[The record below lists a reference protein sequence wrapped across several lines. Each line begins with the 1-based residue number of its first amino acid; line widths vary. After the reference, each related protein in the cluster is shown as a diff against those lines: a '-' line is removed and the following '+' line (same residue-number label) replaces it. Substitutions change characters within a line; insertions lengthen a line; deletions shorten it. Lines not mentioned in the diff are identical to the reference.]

1 MIRYADPTRCPD
13 CGSPIPASPVAC
25 AQCGLTLT
33 GPDAAALFVTL
44 QAADRILGVLRA
56 EMPQDV
62 ASRQEAGGE
71 MPQEVASRRGGLSG
85 ASVPKIL
92 LGLGALCLL
101 VAAVIFL
108 AVAWSWL
115 GVGGRTAVLVG
126 LTAVSGGLAVWLGR
140 RGLRIAAESL
150 SVVAFGLLALD
161 VVGADNAGW
170 LGDLSGYGLVT
181 VTGLV
186 VGGTAWALAW
196 VTTRGER
203 DLLAPQAFAGLGLGI
218 VPVGVSGTTTSDA
231 AVLVASCLALAGL
244 AVLAHRLRIG
254 LLPWILGILAALW
267 WVPLAGLGVVRM
279 AEDPTVAA
287 LWPDLQAWPALCAT
301 GLLLLGAWLLRG
313 WPVVPQALAGLAAAL
328 LTLILVF
335 PALDNGLTAATL
347 AVLAF
352 VVGWSASLL
361 AAPASWRLTPTIALL
376 AAATLPATIW
386 LLQAWTALET
396 VVGSG
401 PAWESPASVRIDP
414 IRVDGHPSLF
424 VAITAAGCLAVV
436 ALAGYVTSPPTFA
449 RRQSP
454 FLLAAVCLA
463 GVGTLTAY
471 AVPLALVPAGLL
483 VIGGGLLGWGL
494 PRVDRRADVAM
505 TGALVLGVAAVVTAL
520 PSAVLT
526 LVAALVVLAGA
537 AVVAARG
544 AEPVRRTVA
553 ECLVPLAAAVAVAAG
568 TDVVGVDQV
577 WRGLPVLI
585 VVGGLALARPRITVE
600 VPAAVAAGI
609 ASVAALAAEAPVPER
624 QDSVPLEVYLV
635 VAGALV
641 TASAV
646 LHPHRRLLGW
656 PGAVLLVLASWV
668 RLADLGVTA
677 PEAYTMPSAVALIV
691 FGLYRLRRDPSAGT
705 MLTLSPG
712 LALATVPTL
721 LQVLAGEQVSWRALL
736 LGLGC
741 LALVLAGTR
750 LRWSAPL
757 VVGATVGAALV
768 LYEASPYAAAAPL
781 WVVIALA
788 GTVLTVVGVT
798 WESRLRNLRDAT
810 AYLSRLR

>member
-1 MIRYADPTRCPD
+1 M
-13 CGSPIPASPVAC
+13 
-25 AQCGLTLT
+25 
-33 GPDAAALFVTL
+33 
-44 QAADRILGVLRA
+44 
-56 EMPQDV
+56 
-62 ASRQEAGGE
+62 
-71 MPQEVASRRGGLSG
+71 
-85 ASVPKIL
+85 
-92 LGLGALCLL
+92 
-101 VAAVIFL
+101 AAVIFL

-170 LGDLSGYGLVT
+170 LGDLSDYGLVT
-181 VTGLV
+181 VIGLV

-203 DLLAPQAFAGLGLGI
+203 DLLAPQVFAGLGLGL

-231 AVLVASCLALAGL
+231 AVLVTSCLALVGL
-244 AVLAHRLRIG
+244 AVLAYRLQIG
-254 LLPWILGILAALW
+254 LLPWILGIVAALW
-267 WVPLAGLGVVRM
+267 WVPLAGLAVVRM
-279 AEDPTVAA
+279 AEDPSAAA
-287 LWPDLQAWPALCAT
+287 LWLDLQAWPALCAA
-301 GLLLLGAWLLRG
+301 GLLLLGARLLRR
-313 WPVVPQALAGLAAAL
+313 WPVVPQALSGLAATL

-335 PALDNGLTAATL
+335 PVLDNGLTAATL
-347 AVLAF
+347 AALAF
-352 VVGWSASLL
+352 VVWWSAALL
-361 AAPASWRLTPTIALL
+361 AAPVPWRLTPTIALL

-386 LLQAWTALET
+386 LVQAWTALET

-401 PAWESPASVRIDP
+401 PAWASPASVRIDP
-414 IRVDGHPSLF
+414 IRVDGHPSLL
-424 VAITAAGCLAVV
+424 VAITAVGCLAVV
-436 ALAGYVTSPPTFA
+436 ALAGYVTSPPAFA

-463 GVGTLTAY
+463 GLGTLTSSP
-471 AVPLALVPAGLL
+471 VPLALVPGGLL

-505 TGALVLGVAAVVTAL
+505 TGALVLGAGAVVTAL

-526 LVAALVVLAGA
+526 LAAALVVVACA

-553 ECLVPLAAAVAVAAG
+553 ESLVPLAAAVAVAAG

-577 WRGLPVLI
+577 WRGLPVLV
-585 VVGGLALARPRITVE
+585 VVGGLALARPRLAVE

-609 ASVAALAAEAPVPER
+609 ASVAALAAGVPAR

-635 VAGALV
+635 LAGALV

-656 PGAVLLVLASWV
+656 PGALLLVLASWV

-677 PEAYTMPSAVALIV
+677 PEAYTMPSAVALIA
-691 FGLYRLRRDPSAGT
+691 FGLYRLRHDPSAGT
-705 MLTLSPG
+705 MLALSPG
-712 LALATVPTL
+712 LTLATVPTL